1 MVQFQSEDKN
11 IHLKVFFFQTQR
23 GNEPVREWL
32 KTPLDD
38 LQLARERLKQ
48 G

>member
-1 MVQFQSEDKN
+1 MVQLQSEDKN
-11 IHLKVFFFQTQR
+11 MHLKVVFFRTQR
-23 GNEPVREWL
+23 GNEPAREWL